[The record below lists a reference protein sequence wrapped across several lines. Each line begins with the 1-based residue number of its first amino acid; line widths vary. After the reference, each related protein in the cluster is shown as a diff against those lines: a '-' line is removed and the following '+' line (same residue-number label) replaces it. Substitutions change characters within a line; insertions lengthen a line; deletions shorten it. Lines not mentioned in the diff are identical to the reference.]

1 MLKEF
6 HGKGDDEKLK
16 KSNFTPSYILKRNE
30 NINLHKDL
38 HGSFLIL
45 FIKSSK
51 LETTCRSIN

>member
-30 NINLHKDL
+30 NVYPHKAL
-38 HGSFLIL
+38 KVYMHTKTCISNIIL
-45 FIKSSK
+45 NSQKVK
-51 LETTCRSIN
+51 R